1 MSSVEVTRQP
11 NKYVTVTQKKN
22 VSVVTEPASEIL
34 EIHDPGVAGAQG
46 PQGDQGEKGDQ
57 GIQGIQG
64 LKGDQGIQG
73 IQGIQGEPS
82 DPVFYLYQQN
92 QLSDVWEIVH
102 NLGYAPNITVSDSA
116 GTIVEGDIQY
126 VDGVSVTIHFSYP
139 FLGKAYLS

>member
-46 PQGDQGEKGDQ
+46 PQG
-57 GIQGIQG
+57 
-64 LKGDQGIQG
+64 IQG
-73 IQGIQGEPS
+73 IQGIQGATGAQGIQGIQGVQGIQGEPS
-82 DPVFYLYQQN
+82 GPVYYLHEQN
-92 QLSDVWEIVH
+92 AFSNVWTIVH
-102 NLGYAPNITVSDSA
+102 NLGYAPNVTVSDSA
-116 GTIVEGDIQY
+116 GTTVEGDIQY
-126 VDGVSVTIHFSYP
+126 VDGVSVTIQFSAP